1 MYKLAGLSSFFLAL
15 ALFISLGW
23 FSRGAMG
30 GLSFIETFL
39 FALIVVV
46 SFVGPLLVAFKS
58 ILGGGS
64 DEN

>member
-1 MYKLAGLSSFFLAL
+1 MYKLAGLISFFLAS

-23 FSRGAMG
+23 FFRGAMG

-39 FALIVVV
+39 FALIVSV
-46 SFVGPLLVAFKS
+46 SFFGPLLFAFKS

-64 DEN
+64 DE

>member
-1 MYKLAGLSSFFLAL
+1 MYKLAGLISFFLAL
-15 ALFISLGW
+15 ALFISLRW
-23 FSRGAMG
+23 FFRGAMG

-64 DEN
+64 DE